1 MTTKTIARA
10 GSGLLPAL
18 MAAALL
24 CVSTASVRAAEI
36 RLLSAAAMQS
46 VLKDIAGDFERR
58 FGHRLIITYATM
70 GAITQRM
77 QGGESADLVIG
88 STPSISTLVKDGR
101 IRPDSPVTICKVG
114 VGAVVAS
121 GTPKPEVASVEGLLR
136 ALLAAKVVVYANPS
150 GGGAAGIHV
159 ARVIEKLGLAEQ
171 LQPKTKF
178 GAGGDVTEVTLSLG
192 AGALGITQVSEIVG
206 KPGADFA
213 GPLPALLQNYTG
225 VTLGIPT
232 NADRSEAVTAFIRF
246 LNSPIAIAAIEA
258 KGMEPY

>member
-1 MTTKTIARA
+1 MTTKKIARA
-10 GSGLLPAL
+10 ASGRLPAL
-18 MAAALL
+18 IAVALF
-24 CVSTASVRAAEI
+24 CVSPAPMRAAEI

-46 VLKDIAGDFERR
+46 VLKDIAGDFERGS
-58 FGHRLIITYATM
+58 GHRLIITYATM

-77 QGGESADLVIG
+77 QGGESTDLVIG
-88 STPSISTLVKDGR
+88 STLSISTLVKDGR

-114 VGAVVAS
+114 IGAVVPS
-121 GTPKPEVASVEGLLR
+121 GAPKPEVASVEGLLR

-159 ARVIEKLGLAEQ
+159 ARVIEKLGLTAQ

-192 AGALGITQVSEIVG
+192 TGALGITQISEIVG

-232 NADRSEAVTAFIRF
+232 NVDRSEAISAFIRF

>member
-1 MTTKTIARA
+1 MTTKKIARA
-10 GSGLLPAL
+10 ASGLLPAL

-24 CVSTASVRAAEI
+24 CVSPAPVRAAEI

-46 VLKDIAGDFERR
+46 VLKDIAGDFERNS
-58 FGHRLIITYATM
+58 GHRLIITYATM

-77 QGGESADLVIG
+77 QGGESTDLVIG
-88 STPSISTLVKDGR
+88 STLSISTLVKDGR

-114 VGAVVAS
+114 IGAVVPS

-159 ARVIEKLGLAEQ
+159 ARVIEKLGLTAQ

-192 AGALGITQVSEIVG
+192 TGALGITQISEIVG

-213 GPLPALLQNYTG
+213 GALPALLQNYTG

-232 NADRSEAVTAFIRF
+232 NVDRSEAISAFIRF
-246 LNSPIAIAAIEA
+246 LSSPIAIAAIEA